1 MVLSRPRKLRIEVEA
16 ALDEIRPALLA
27 DGGNV
32 EVVGVDEEGAVSI
45 LFQGACATCPSQSAT
60 LRLLLEPMLKKH
72 IPDVTLVIPVDPTAA
87 L

>member
-1 MVLSRPRKLRIEVEA
+1 MTPSNPRSLRNEVEA
-16 ALDEIRPALLA
+16 AMDEIRPALLA

-32 EVVGVDEEGAVSI
+32 EVVGVDDEGAVSV

-72 IPDVTLVIPVDPTAA
+72 LPGVTQVIPVDPAA
-87 L
+87 AP